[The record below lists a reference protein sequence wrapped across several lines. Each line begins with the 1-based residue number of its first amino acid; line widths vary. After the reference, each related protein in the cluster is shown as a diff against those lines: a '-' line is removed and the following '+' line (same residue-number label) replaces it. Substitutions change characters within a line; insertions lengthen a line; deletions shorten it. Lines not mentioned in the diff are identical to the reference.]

1 MDADTQTIYE
11 ELKEVARAGR
21 TCFYGDL
28 SELIDLPPR
37 SPRLYRILDSINFHE
52 HQEGRPLLSALVVR
66 RGFRIPGS
74 RFFVQAAKLS
84 RYDDSSDD
92 ATAHA
97 TFWVDEVHRIWDYWK
112 TH

>member
-1 MDADTQTIYE
+1 MDANTQTICDR
-11 ELKEVARAGR
+11 LKDVARAGQ

-37 SPRLYRILDSINFHE
+37 SRQLYRILDSINVQE

-66 RGFRIPGS
+66 RGFRIPGDG
-74 RFFVQAAKLS
+74 FFVNAKDLGE
-84 RYDDSSDD
+84 YDDSRGD

-97 TFWVDEVHRIWDYWK
+97 AFWIDEVHRIWDHWRDR
-112 TH
+112 

>member
-11 ELKEVARAGR
+11 ELKKTAKARQTR
-21 TCFYGDL
+21 FYGDL

-37 SPRLYRILDSINFHE
+37 SRRLYQILDSINIHE
-52 HQEGRPLLSALVVR
+52 HREGRPLLSALVVR

-74 RFFVQAAKLS
+74 RFFVQARNLC
-84 RYDDSSDD
+84 RYDESSGD

-97 TFWVDEVHRIWDYWK
+97 TFWVDEVHQVWDRWK
-112 TH
+112 NH